1 MLKFEEQERP
11 SFVELAKLVLTSTEN
26 SIDSPKNG
34 AQGGPM
40 GKRMSGA
47 KGLGQGAAAAA
58 AQNKSIELQNRKV
71 SKTFS
76 QQNFAERDGDAD
88 PVEGAAQV
96 SATDASMEKGQVG
109 RRIVD
114 SSKSDL
120 ISHPPED
127 SQQNLMTQSEL
138 FKQYSEQNH
147 LMLNLTNNM
156 FWFEFGGNKIGR
168 LYIEGPEQEEFPKWR
183 LIAKYR
189 GEFPCH
195 FTTLYINGGGQG

>member
-1 MLKFEEQERP
+1 
-11 SFVELAKLVLTSTEN
+11 
-26 SIDSPKNG
+26 
-34 AQGGPM
+34 
-40 GKRMSGA
+40 
-47 KGLGQGAAAAA
+47 
-58 AQNKSIELQNRKV
+58 
-71 SKTFS
+71 
-76 QQNFAERDGDAD
+76 
-88 PVEGAAQV
+88 
-96 SATDASMEKGQVG
+96 MEKGQVG

-120 ISHPPED
+120 ISQPPED